1 MNLKSFKERYFRHFS
16 WSIVLPVLF
25 LLIIGL
31 ITLYSTTILPE
42 GGVGSLSIVK
52 KQVISIIVGIFAFI
66 IFSYI
71 NISYLKHWQFVLIIY
86 LVTVGLLV
94 ATLLFAPTI
103 ANVKRWLTIAGFQLQ
118 PSEIAKLCVIITTS
132 VALSYKEKYNE
143 FFLFIITLILIFPIV
158 ILIYMQPSG
167 SIMILTLI
175 IWFIIVF
182 FGLNNPLRNSMI
194 LVIIS
199 SITLSLLMSAI
210 TGNNMW
216 YLLLSV
222 AIIPAV
228 FGFYSKNNWQQFMIA
243 SLLIGIFLGIF
254 AQVVWKNILKDYQ
267 KKRIE
272 AFLSPEET
280 KTDIGFNVNQA
291 RIAIGSGQI
300 LGKGFGN
307 GTQSKRNFLPE
318 YQTDFIFASFA
329 EEFGLIGSI
338 FLIGVYCW
346 LIIICL
352 LTAVKTA
359 NNTMLSLMSAG
370 LGVKLLLEVFVNIGT
385 NMGTIP
391 ATGIPLPL
399 MSAGGTSVIITMVG
413 FGILQ
418 NIYICSTNKLRT
430 EKKDILKVY
439 ED

>member
-1 MNLKSFKERYFRHFS
+1 MNLKSFKEGYLKHFS
-16 WSIVLPVLF
+16 WSVVLPIIF
-25 LLIIGL
+25 LVIIGL

-42 GGVGSLSIVK
+42 GGAGDISIVK
-52 KQVISIIVGIFAFI
+52 KQIISIIVGLIIFI
-66 IFSYI
+66 ILSYI
-71 NISYLKHWQFVLIIY
+71 NISYLKHWQFILIIY
-86 LVTVGLLV
+86 LVTVGLLI

-103 ANVKRWLTIAGFQLQ
+103 ANVKRWLIIAGFQLQ
-118 PSEIAKLCVIITTS
+118 PSEIAKLCVILVTS
-132 VALSYKEKYNE
+132 VVLSYKEKYNE
-143 FFLFIITLILIFPIV
+143 FLLFLVTLALIAPII

-167 SIMILTLI
+167 SVMILTLV

-182 FGLNNPLRNSMI
+182 FGLNNPLRNSI
-194 LVIIS
+194 VLVIIL
-199 SITLSLLMSAI
+199 SITLGLLIPSI
-210 TGNNMW
+210 TRNNMW
-216 YLLLSV
+216 YLLTSI
-222 AIIPAV
+222 AIIPTV
-228 FGFYSKNNWQQFMIA
+228 FGFYSKNNWQQFIIA

-254 AQVVWKNILKDYQ
+254 AQVAWKNILKDYQ
-267 KKRIE
+267 RKRIE

-280 KTDIGFNVNQA
+280 KTDIGFNVNQS

-318 YQTDFIFASFA
+318 YETDFIFASFA

-338 FLIGVYCW
+338 FLIGIYCW
-346 LIIICL
+346 LIILCL

-359 NNTMLSLMSAG
+359 NNTMLSLISAG
-370 LGVKLLLEVFVNIGT
+370 LGVKLLLEVFINIGT

-399 MSAGGTSVIITMVG
+399 MSAGGTSVIITMAG
-413 FGILQ
+413 LGILQ
-418 NIYICSTNKLRT
+418 NIYTCCSQKLRT

-439 ED
+439 EE